1 MSADIDL
8 PGIPSALAE
17 RLGVDVFTA
26 GLLVSAIIVV
36 FTVVLV
42 AFVIKSKSGL
52 TYGLLATELTV
63 MGFLV
68 ALGWLPVY
76 ILIVL
81 VLCIAIMYAS
91 TITKTLGGG

>member
-17 RLGVDVFTA
+17 RLGLDVFTA
-26 GLLVSAIIVV
+26 GLLVSAVVVV
-36 FTVVLV
+36 FTVMLV
-42 AFVIKSKSGL
+42 AFVIRKGVGL
-52 TYGLLATELTV
+52 TYGLLATELVV

-81 VLCIAIMYAS
+81 VLCIALMFAS
-91 TITKTLGGG
+91 TITKSLGGG